1 MNGYDGNET
10 ILHSTRVLLILY
22 NDEKEGSSEFIGF
35 GKKDTSRRTTSSPSR
50 GFTIILPIPKS
61 GPSRQD
67 LLTIVYNTSPANSSN
82 STSNE

>member
-1 MNGYDGNET
+1 MHRRFFHNRLKLMVYMDGYGGNET
-10 ILHSTRVLLILY
+10 SLKSTMFLLILY

-61 GPSRQD
+61 G
-67 LLTIVYNTSPANSSN
+67 SSG
-82 STSNE
+82 